1 VKNVINIVKRE
12 LYSYFIS
19 PLAYVVMGLFLLI
32 TGWFFSSTLFLIG
45 EASLERFFGP
55 LQVIFLFFIPAITMR
70 LIAEER
76 KNGMFEQILTMPI
89 TDVEYI
95 IGKFLSALLF
105 LLIAL
110 SFTSFYWITISVLG
124 NPDHGVIITGYLSAL
139 FLGALHIA
147 IGIFASSL
155 SLDQVVAFIIAFF
168 ISFVLYLADKVVML
182 LPVWLQ
188 KVVYFLG
195 TGPHYNNML
204 RGVIDSRDVL
214 YFLTMIIFFL
224 FLALRRLDQRKW

>member
-32 TGWFFSSTLFLIG
+32 TGWFFSSTLFLVN
-45 EASLERFFGP
+45 EASLSRFFAP

-70 LIAEER
+70 LIAEEK
-76 KNGMFEQILTMPI
+76 KNGMFEQMLTMPI
-89 TDVEYI
+89 SDWEYI
-95 IGKFLSALLF
+95 LGKFFSALLF
-105 LLIAL
+105 LLITLA
-110 SFTSFYWITISVLG
+110 FTGFYWITVSVLG
-124 NPDHGVIITGYLSAL
+124 NPDHGVIISSYLSAL
-139 FLGALHIA
+139 FLGGLLIA
-147 IGIFASSL
+147 IGLFASAL
-155 SLDQVVAFIIAFF
+155 SSDQVVAFIVAFF
-168 ISFVLYLADKVVML
+168 LSFVLYLSDKVVML

-188 KVVYFLG
+188 KIMYFIA

-214 YFLTMIIFFL
+214 YFFSMIVFFL

>member
-1 VKNVINIVKRE
+1 MKNIINIVKRE

-32 TGWFFSSTLFLIG
+32 TGWFFSSTLFLVN
-45 EASLERFFGP
+45 EASLSRFFAP

-76 KNGMFEQILTMPI
+76 KNGMFEQMLTMPI
-89 TDVEYI
+89 SDWEYI
-95 IGKFLSALLF
+95 LGKFFSALLF
-105 LLIAL
+105 LLITLA
-110 SFTSFYWITISVLG
+110 FTSFYWITVTILG
-124 NPDHGVIITGYLSAL
+124 NPDHGVILSSYLSAL
-139 FLGALHIA
+139 FLGGVLIS
-147 IGIFASSL
+147 IGLFASSL
-155 SLDQVVAFIIAFF
+155 SSDQVVAFIVAFF
-168 ISFVLYLADKVVML
+168 ISFVLYLSDKVVML

-188 KVVYFLG
+188 KIVYFVA

-214 YFLTMIIFFL
+214 YFFSMIVFFL
-224 FLALRRLDQRKW
+224 FLSLRRLDQRKW